1 MQYPTYKK
9 IKVKDLDTLELEI
22 ARLKLQS
29 KSMEI
34 ELLERGAYLKSN
46 FKGMAINSVV
56 PGVAN
61 SGVLGILGKVGKA
74 AWNSGTA
81 KSTLTNIL
89 ITAAEFIAVRFGVK
103 LANKVS
109 QKKKKKKTAKA
120 NVDSEG

>member
-1 MQYPTYKK
+1 
-9 IKVKDLDTLELEI
+9 
-22 ARLKLQS
+22 
-29 KSMEI
+29 MEI

-74 AWNSGTA
+74 AWKSGTA

-109 QKKKKKKTAKA
+109 QKKKKKKAAKA